1 MPSNTSATSTDP
13 VDENALESG
22 KRMATKIVMAQLS
35 PTMEEGRLLEWKVQE
50 GDRVE
55 PSDLLAEIETDKANM
70 DIEALKGGVV
80 LKIVVE
86 AGTTVPVGAIIGI
99 IGEPDE
105 DISALLAEAEA
116 SMAGT
121 PPVADAE
128 PAEEMSAEEPASP
141 AASEVAVEPAEAPA
155 AEISDG
161 PEPQTPAPVVPVVET
176 DHSHVAESSVTGR
189 IRVSPVARRM
199 ADQAGIDLGLV
210 EGTGP
215 GGRIVK
221 DDVEQ
226 AIAAGSATPPAAA
239 APAVSDASSVAAAT
253 GPARLEAK
261 DVELSMMRKAIAT
274 RLTQSIGPVPHFFLT
289 SEIDMGR
296 ALDMRKE
303 MNLRIAPEKVG
314 VNDLLVKATAEALAR
329 HPEINAS
336 WAGDRIRY
344 HASADIGIAVAVE
357 DGLITPVLHEADR
370 KGLLQ
375 IARESADLVA
385 RARERKLMPEEYQGA
400 TFSVSNL
407 GMFDIDQFTA
417 IINPPEAGILAVGST
432 IEKPVVEDG
441 EVVVRRRMRVTMSCD
456 HRVIDG
462 ASGARFLRTFRAM
475 LENPLEMML

>member
-1 MPSNTSATSTDP
+1 
-13 VDENALESG
+13 
-22 KRMATKIVMAQLS
+22 MATKVVMAQLS

-86 AGTTVPVGAIIGI
+86 AGATVPVGAIIGI

-105 DISALLAEAEA
+105 DITALLAEAEA

-121 PPVADAE
+121 PPVANAE
-128 PAEEMSAEEPASP
+128 PAEQTPAAEPASP
-141 AASEVAVEPAEAPA
+141 VESEPSGAPVPAPT
-155 AEISDG
+155 
-161 PEPQTPAPVVPVVET
+161 PEPVSVPAPSTPGSPAPVAET

-199 ADQAGIDLGLV
+199 ADQAGIDLGLI

-226 AIAAGSATPPAAA
+226 AIATGTARSAAVATPSAPHAATT
-239 APAVSDASSVAAAT
+239 APSVAPVT

-303 MNLRIAPEKVG
+303 MNQRIAPEKVG

-375 IARESADLVA
+375 ITRESADLVA

-441 EVVVRRRMRVTMSCD
+441 NVVVRRRMRVTMSCD